1 MPTWLQDTPATT
13 QPPIQPPIQQPIPI
27 FSPVSKAVLSE
38 NEAGPATGV
47 GVVTPPGKV
56 TPPTAA
62 ASTTAQAAPWLSS
75 VIHGAKVPRLFA
87 GKSNEDIEEDVRNI
101 LLKGEEEELPA
112 MTSLIWILTIPA
124 TVLLLSVLILIIRR
138 RRRSAA
144 TRLVET
150 TSVAMSMTNL
160 NRQEWKREETY
171 ITCISE
177 TPSAWNNCRFTRENP
192 KYPWDYNTLTLII
205 LKSHVYMY
213 YIAWHV
219 FFAALYNHF
228 AS

>member
-1 MPTWLQDTPATT
+1 M
-13 QPPIQPPIQQPIPI
+13 
-27 FSPVSKAVLSE
+27 
-38 NEAGPATGV
+38 
-47 GVVTPPGKV
+47 
-56 TPPTAA
+56 
-62 ASTTAQAAPWLSS
+62 
-75 VIHGAKVPRLFA
+75 PRLFA

-160 NRQEWKREETY
+160 NRQE
-171 ITCISE
+171 
-177 TPSAWNNCRFTRENP
+177 
-192 KYPWDYNTLTLII
+192 
-205 LKSHVYMY
+205 
-213 YIAWHV
+213 
-219 FFAALYNHF
+219 
-228 AS
+228 